1 MGSHGKRAATLT
13 LGLLSAVGLALIWV
27 FLLAPVR
34 WDLRYPGGASSGFLT
49 ILSCFV
55 MSIVAG
61 RWGGRRWHVLTAI
74 AVLTFLYMGFF
85 VRSPYWN

>member
-1 MGSHGKRAATLT
+1 
-13 LGLLSAVGLALIWV
+13 
-27 FLLAPVR
+27 
-34 WDLRYPGGASSGFLT
+34 
-49 ILSCFV
+49 
-55 MSIVAG
+55 VAG